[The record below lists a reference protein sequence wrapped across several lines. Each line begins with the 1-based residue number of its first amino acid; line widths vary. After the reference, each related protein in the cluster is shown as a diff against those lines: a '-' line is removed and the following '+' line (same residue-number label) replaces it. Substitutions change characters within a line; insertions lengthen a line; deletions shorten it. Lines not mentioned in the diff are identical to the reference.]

1 VFHVEVRHFPH
12 VARAFNLSAEQLHA
26 RIVGRWVRD
35 QMVELDDRRW
45 APERARL
52 TIYEGPRLDP
62 SDLGL
67 GRGWGNVTRTG
78 SDVTDRVLAAARS
91 ELSTALPGAVAAAQ
105 SPVATPTPSPVEAPT
120 PSAVA
125 APATPAVAALKQR
138 LLEAVARDQ
147 VSLERVPAMATDQGL
162 GVRASQR
169 LAIAEEAVW
178 ELLHEGRVRLLDDG
192 ATIERD
198 RWETVVLAWTSW
210 SAGTSRI
217 FVAAD

>member
-1 VFHVEVRHFPH
+1 MFHVEVRQFPH

-52 TIYEGPRLDP
+52 TIYEAPQLDS

-91 ELSTALPGAVAAAQ
+91 QLSTASPGAVA
-105 SPVATPTPSPVEAPT
+105 VAPS
-120 PSAVA
+120 SVA
-125 APATPAVAALKQR
+125 APAPSAVVALKQR
-138 LLEAVARDQ
+138 LLEEVARDQ

-169 LAIAEEAVW
+169 LAVAEDAVW
-178 ELLHEGRVRLLDDG
+178 ELLHEGRVRLLADG

-210 SAGTSRI
+210 SAGASRI
-217 FVAAD
+217 FLAAD

>member
-1 VFHVEVRHFPH
+1 MFHVEVRQFPH

-52 TIYEGPRLDP
+52 TIYEAPQLDP

-67 GRGWGNVTRTG
+67 GRGWANVTRTG
-78 SDVTDRVLAAARS
+78 SDVTDRVLAAARTQ
-91 ELSTALPGAVAAAQ
+91 LSAASPGAVAAA
-105 SPVATPTPSPVEAPT
+105 PSP
-120 PSAVA
+120 VA
-125 APATPAVAALKQR
+125 APAPPAVAALKQR
-138 LLEAVARDQ
+138 LLEEVARDR
-147 VSLERVPAMATDQGL
+147 VSLQRVPVMATDQEL
-162 GVRASQR
+162 GVRASKR
-169 LAIAEEAVW
+169 LAIAEQAVW